1 MGHGHERYA
10 ITCALSCVYPVPLST
25 GESKNVVTIVATED
39 IHGTEDS
46 PVELWCTY
54 GAYYWKNG
62 KMWTTVFLD
71 ILTVLI
77 VTDQQTAE
85 ERDESTDDDGIAVSA
100 DDESDVQEEE
110 VEGTV
115 EGKVE
120 GEAEV
125 TRRGKRGR
133 TVSDG
138 KAQDPKRKKS
148 SRGKGSSSKRNT
160 RRSKRTVGDED
171 NDGGN

>member
-1 MGHGHERYA
+1 M
-10 ITCALSCVYPVPLST
+10 
-25 GESKNVVTIVATED
+25 VTIVATED

-85 ERDESTDDDGIAVSA
+85 ERDESTDDEGIAVSA

-125 TRRGKRGR
+125 KSDTGTRRSKRGR
-133 TVSDG
+133 EVSEE
-138 KAQDPKRKKS
+138 KAQDPKRKKP
-148 SRGKGSSSKRNT
+148 RGKGSSSKKAT
-160 RRSKRTVGDED
+160 RRSKRMLGEGSGNSDGD
-171 NDGGN
+171 